1 MSKALEMVDATS
13 LPPTTSIEQRQNS
26 PCHCFLNTLFKA
38 AFSGAEKINAT
49 VPALRGARS
58 LGLTVN
64 GMVTVIQ
71 AMERKHFYKSTTSND
86 DHTVWQD
93 VYHVPYDNNIIYIKF
108 IADVVTEFRLLS
120 FKEK

>member
-1 MSKALEMVDATS
+1 MDKRK
-13 LPPTTSIEQRQNS
+13 PTYDLVS
-26 PCHCFLNTLFKA
+26 FKA
-38 AFSGAEKINAT
+38 VFSSVDKINAT
-49 VPALRGARS
+49 TVALKGARS

-64 GMVTVIQ
+64 GMISVIQ
-71 AMERKHFYKSTTSND
+71 VMERKHFYKSTTSND

-93 VYHVPYDNNIIYIKF
+93 VYHVPYEDNVIYVKF

>member
-1 MSKALEMVDATS
+1 MDKRK
-13 LPPTTSIEQRQNS
+13 PTYDLAS
-26 PCHCFLNTLFKA
+26 FKA

-49 VPALRGARS
+49 VAALRGARS

-93 VYHVPYDNNIIYIKF
+93 VYDIVIMFHMITISY
-108 IADVVTEFRLLS
+108 TSSLLPML
-120 FKEK
+120 

>member
-1 MSKALEMVDATS
+1 MDKRK
-13 LPPTTSIEQRQNS
+13 PTYDLAS
-26 PCHCFLNTLFKA
+26 FKA

-49 VPALRGARS
+49 VAALRGARS

-93 VYHVPYDNNIIYIKF
+93 VYHVPYDKNIIYTKF

>member
-1 MSKALEMVDATS
+1 MDKRK
-13 LPPTTSIEQRQNS
+13 PTYDLAS
-26 PCHCFLNTLFKA
+26 FKA

-49 VPALRGARS
+49 VAALRGARS

-93 VYHVPYDNNIIYIKF
+93 VYHVSQGSPHF
-108 IADVVTEFRLLS
+108 LLLDAS
-120 FKEK
+120 E